1 MRFVLA
7 LVIVLS
13 SLSLFAH
20 PASKVE
26 VTFDKET
33 QILNV
38 SFDHKVKDAENHFI
52 FEIKVY
58 HGKKEVITQE
68 ISRQETMEGGNFQ
81 YKLID
86 VKPGDKLKIRTNCNK
101 TGKKSATIVIE

>member
-1 MRFVLA
+1 MRYVLA
-7 LVIVLS
+7 LVILLS
-13 SLSLFAH
+13 SLALFAH

-26 VTFDKET
+26 ASYDTET

-38 SFDHKVKDAENHFI
+38 SFEHKVKNAEDHFI

-58 HGKKEVITQE
+58 NGKKEVITQE
-68 ISRQETMEGGNFQ
+68 ISRQETMEGGSFQ

-101 TGKKSATIVIE
+101 TGKKSAKIVIE

>member
-1 MRFVLA
+1 MRIVLA
-7 LVIVLS
+7 LIILLS
-13 SLSLFAH
+13 SLTLFAH

-26 VTFDKET
+26 LTFDRET

-38 SFDHKVKDAENHFI
+38 SFEHKVKDAEDHFI

-58 HGKKEVITQE
+58 NGKKEVITQE
-68 ISRQETMEGGNFQ
+68 ISRQETLEGGNFQ

-86 VKPGDKLKIRTNCNK
+86 VKPGDKLKVRTNCNK
-101 TGKKSATIVIE
+101 TGKKTAKIVIE

>member
-1 MRFVLA
+1 MRLVLA
-7 LVIVLS
+7 LVLLLS
-13 SLSLFAH
+13 SITLFAH

-26 VTFDKET
+26 VTYDHET

-38 SFDHKVKDAENHFI
+38 SFEHKVKDAEDHFI

-58 HGKKEVITQE
+58 NGKKEVITQE
-68 ISRQETMEGGNFQ
+68 ISRQETMEGGSFQ

-86 VKPGDKLKIRTNCNK
+86 VKPGDELKVRTNCNK